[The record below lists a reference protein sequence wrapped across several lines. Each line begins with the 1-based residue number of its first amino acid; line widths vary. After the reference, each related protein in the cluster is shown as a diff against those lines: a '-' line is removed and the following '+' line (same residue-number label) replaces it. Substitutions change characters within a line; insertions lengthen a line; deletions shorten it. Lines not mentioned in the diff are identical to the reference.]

1 MNKDA
6 QCEKGHTNCKGPH
19 QSVQSTKDLPNH
31 KIYSIV
37 SFDSVGGQ

>member
-1 MNKDA
+1 MNNNA
-6 QCEKGHTNCKGPH
+6 HCEKGHTNSKGPH
-19 QSVQSTKDLPNH
+19 QSAQSTKDLSNH